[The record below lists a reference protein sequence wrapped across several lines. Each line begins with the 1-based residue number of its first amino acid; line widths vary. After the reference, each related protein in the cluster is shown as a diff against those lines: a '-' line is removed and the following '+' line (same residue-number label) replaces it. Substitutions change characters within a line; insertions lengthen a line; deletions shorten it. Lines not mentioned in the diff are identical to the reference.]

1 MILEFEG
8 FIENITY
15 SPKFAVDKSINEY
28 NLSDFD
34 SNECASFGKIKVDD
48 NDYIFFTKW
57 VTPKRTRSYPFA
69 RLYNVYNTNS
79 KIITIIPIIKDEGGD
94 SGNNDRINAITFS
107 WMNLLNV
114 YIIVAYYET
123 AEKKQAGT
131 RKTAAN
137 LKIKGKKVKTE
148 YITKQMFNNEY
159 IKSKIK
165 EVSKY
170 KMTALHWN
178 TKHFKED
185 FEKVWLKSV
194 ECYKK
199 ISKDEKV
206 ELHSFDNHL
215 KRLDEFKVDG
225 IFNLEKF
232 KEVMNK
238 RSKEAQNR
246 EALTIHD
253 LEVLNQGHNAKF
265 YIENYLG
272 GIYYLTCDEIFIE
285 NNKFIIQES
294 KNSSK
299 GKFPAE
305 NDIKDGLFKLIL
317 FSNMENLEYRKE
329 EVDFTTR
336 LKLTGNI
343 DGDLVLPAE
352 ENIINDFLMRNNF
365 TKKVQKIIN
374 DLNSDSSENGISIHI
389 GSNISVN
396 QNNNTT
402 TMNNNLDKFLE

>member
-1 MILEFEG
+1 MILEFKG

-15 SPKFAVDKSINEY
+15 SPKFTVDKSINEY

-34 SNECASFGKIKVDD
+34 SNECASIGKIKVDD

-107 WMNLLNV
+107 WMNLLNI
-114 YIIVAYYET
+114 YIILAYYES
-123 AEKKQAGT
+123 AEKKQVGT

-148 YITKQMFNNEY
+148 YITNQMFNNEY

-215 KRLDEFKVDG
+215 KRLDEFKVEG

-232 KEVMNK
+232 IEVMNK

-285 NNKFIIQES
+285 KNKFIIQES
-294 KNSSK
+294 KNSST

-317 FSNMENLEYRKE
+317 FSNMEKLEYRKE

-343 DGDLVLPAE
+343 DGDLILPAE
-352 ENIINDFLMRNNF
+352 EDIIKDFLMRNNF

-374 DLNSDSSENGISIHI
+374 DLNSDSSENGIAIHI
-389 GSNISVN
+389 GSNKSVN

>member
-1 MILEFEG
+1 MILEFKG

-28 NLSDFD
+28 NLSDFN
-34 SNECASFGKIKVDD
+34 SNECASIGKIKVDD

-114 YIIVAYYET
+114 YIILAYYET
-123 AEKKQAGT
+123 AERKQAGT
-131 RKTAAN
+131 RRIAAN
-137 LKIKGKKVKTE
+137 LKIKGKRVKTE
-148 YITKQMFNNEY
+148 YITNQMFNNEY

-165 EVSKY
+165 EVSRY

-206 ELHSFDNHL
+206 QLHSFDNHL

-317 FSNMENLEYRKE
+317 FSNMKNLEYRKE

-352 ENIINDFLMRNNF
+352 EDIINDFLMRNNF
-365 TKKVQKIIN
+365 TEIVQERIN

-396 QNNNTT
+396 QNNN
-402 TMNNNLDKFLE
+402 MNNNLDRFLE